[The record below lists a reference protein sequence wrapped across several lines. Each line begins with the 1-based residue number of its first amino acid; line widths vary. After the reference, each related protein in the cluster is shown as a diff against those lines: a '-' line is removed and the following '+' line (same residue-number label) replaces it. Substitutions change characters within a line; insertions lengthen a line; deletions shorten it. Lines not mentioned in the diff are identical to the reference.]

1 MAATAL
7 AARTR
12 QAVWSVWAMQGRGF
26 GSESGDSVR
35 SSAGAVRDAGGAFG
49 KREQAEEERYFRAR
63 AKEQLAALKKH
74 HENEIS
80 HHAKEIERL
89 QKEIER
95 HKQSI
100 KKLKQS
106 EDDD

>member
-26 GSESGDSVR
+26 GSESADS
-35 SSAGAVRDAGGAFG
+35 SSPSRPRLY
-49 KREQAEEERYFRAR
+49 KCPRLSPQREQAEEERYFRAR

-100 KKLKQS
+100 KRLKQS

>member
-1 MAATAL
+1 MASQTPVGLGCLFFAL
-7 AARTR
+7 
-12 QAVWSVWAMQGRGF
+12 GI
-26 GSESGDSVR
+26 SGAQRFLWD
-35 SSAGAVRDAGGAFG
+35 
-49 KREQAEEERYFRAR
+49 EELVLNQEPLCPCRAR
-63 AKEQLAALKKH
+63 AKEQLAALKKR

>member
-7 AARTR
+7 AVRTR
-12 QAVWSVWAMQGRGF
+12 QAVWSVWAMQGQGF
-26 GSESGDSVR
+26 GSEPADNVK
-35 SSAGAVRDAGGAFG
+35 SSAGAVQDTGGVFG
-49 KREQAEEERYFRAR
+49 KREQTEEEWYFQAR

-89 QKEIER
+89 QKETEW

>member
-1 MAATAL
+1 MTSQTPMGLGLLFFAL
-7 AARTR
+7 GISDYA
-12 QAVWSVWAMQGRGF
+12 Q
-26 GSESGDSVR
+26 R
-35 SSAGAVRDAGGAFG
+35 SLWGEGLGLNQ
-49 KREQAEEERYFRAR
+49 EPLCPCRAR

-80 HHAKEIERL
+80 HHMKEIEHL

-100 KKLKQS
+100 KKLKH
-106 EDDD
+106 DDD

>member
-26 GSESGDSVR
+26 GSESGDNVR

-49 KREQAEEERYFRAR
+49 KREQAEEERYFRAPV
-63 AKEQLAALKKH
+63 AISFCFCAALCF
-74 HENEIS
+74 
-80 HHAKEIERL
+80 L
-89 QKEIER
+89 V
-95 HKQSI
+95 
-100 KKLKQS
+100 
-106 EDDD
+106 

>member
-1 MAATAL
+1 ML
-7 AARTR
+7 GPVRARSGTP
-12 QAVWSVWAMQGRGF
+12 VGR
-26 GSESGDSVR
+26 SE
-35 SSAGAVRDAGGAFG
+35 
-49 KREQAEEERYFRAR
+49 KEERYFQAC

-100 KKLKQS
+100 KRLKQS

>member
-7 AARTR
+7 AAHTR
-12 QAVWSVWAMQGRGF
+12 QAVWT
-26 GSESGDSVR
+26 DNVR
-35 SSAGAVRDAGGAFG
+35 SSAGTVQDTGGAFK
-49 KREQAEEERYFRAR
+49 KREQ
-63 AKEQLAALKKH
+63 EQLAALKKH

>member
-26 GSESGDSVR
+26 GSEQGDNVR
-35 SSAGAVRDAGGAFG
+35 SSAGVIRDAGGAFG

-63 AKEQLAALKKH
+63 AKEQLATLKKH